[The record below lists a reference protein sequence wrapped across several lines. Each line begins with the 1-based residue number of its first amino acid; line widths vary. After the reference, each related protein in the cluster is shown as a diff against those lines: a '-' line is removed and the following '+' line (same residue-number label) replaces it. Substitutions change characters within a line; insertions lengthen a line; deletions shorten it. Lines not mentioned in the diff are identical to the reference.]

1 VSSPPVAERPVTEK
15 VVTPNKNATK
25 IPNISISIHPDKGLN
40 KKTPE
45 EKEEKKSERNS
56 SFTQEELIK
65 NWMSF
70 RQSMSA
76 DVHVLKSIEKC
87 VPLLKTENLFEL
99 VVENSIQQKIVMD
112 LKGDIL
118 PFLRDKL
125 AHDNLDF
132 TVSVEMTEINK
143 PITSQDKLN
152 EMLSKNEAFR
162 KLATDLSLEI

>member
-1 VSSPPVAERPVTEK
+1 M
-15 VVTPNKNATK
+15 
-25 IPNISISIHPDKGLN
+25 L
-40 KKTPE
+40 
-45 EKEEKKSERNS
+45 
-56 SFTQEELIK
+56 
-65 NWMSF
+65 F

-76 DVHVLKSIEKC
+76 DVHILKSIEKC
-87 VPLLKTENLFEL
+87 VPVLKMENLFEL

-125 AHDNLDF
+125 AHDNIDF

-143 PITSQDKLN
+143 PITSHDKLN
-152 EMLSKNEAFR
+152 EMLSKNESFR